1 MFFCCILNSGA
12 KKGRSN
18 PSLNKTALGTFSG
31 KVPAFWSQEGD
42 DAEDVVNNVMGES
55 DKEGMN
61 HVQQRTGGGDLS
73 RLYGTV

>member
-1 MFFCCILNSGA
+1 L
-12 KKGRSN
+12 
-18 PSLNKTALGTFSG
+18 G
-31 KVPAFWSQEGD
+31 KVPAFWPEEGD
-42 DAEDVVNNVMGES
+42 DAEDVANNVMGES